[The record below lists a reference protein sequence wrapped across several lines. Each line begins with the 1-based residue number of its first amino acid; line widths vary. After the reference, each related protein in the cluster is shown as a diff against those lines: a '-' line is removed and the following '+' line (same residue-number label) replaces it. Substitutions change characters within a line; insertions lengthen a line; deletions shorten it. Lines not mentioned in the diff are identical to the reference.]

1 MRRAAWIAFAAFAV
15 FAMASASAAFAA
27 RTDVTFILAD
37 DNPGHAFFAAARD
50 YYAARPAESGVLV
63 TTARSLA
70 DVREFLRRSPL
81 RGGEPWG
88 RVRLVAHG
96 SQWQGLR
103 VPVFAAGELASL
115 QVLERTLA
123 RDEFPPLPADVLDRG
138 SRLVVDSCGLARRPR
153 WLRRLSELFAGA
165 VPVPVE
171 ASAGYVWFRRLR
183 GSDGELRS
191 RREELPYRAVVIA
204 GAQPLDESTR
214 ARLRR
219 NWPLGSAVEFVAV
232 PVRVDVPA
240 PVSDG
245 AGPSA
250 SPDALAAVR
259 NYGLRPQQ
267 LRWRREAGRLRGDAL
282 IVVAAADVV
291 AADLRELALAP

>member
-1 MRRAAWIAFAAFAV
+1 MRRALRIAFAAFALSLAGTV
-15 FAMASASAAFAA
+15 VAA

-50 YYAARPAESGVLV
+50 YYAARPAEAGVLV
-63 TTARSLA
+63 TTARTLA

-81 RGGEPWG
+81 RGAQPWG

-103 VPVFAAGELASL
+103 VPVFAAGELADL
-115 QVLERTLA
+115 QTLERTLA

-153 WLRRLSELFAGA
+153 WLRRLTELFAGNT
-165 VPVPVE
+165 PVPVE

-183 GSDGELRS
+183 GADGELRS

-204 GAQPLDESTR
+204 GASSLDESTR
-214 ARLRR
+214 ARLRG
-219 NWPLGSAVEFVAV
+219 NWPAGSAVEFVAV
-232 PVRVDVPA
+232 PVRIDVPA
-240 PVSDG
+240 PAVG
-245 AGPSA
+245 EAGPSA
-250 SPDALAAVR
+250 SPEAQAAVR
-259 NYGLRPQQ
+259 NYGLRSGQ
-267 LRWRREAGRLRGDAL
+267 LRWRSEAGRLHGAAL

-291 AADLRELALAP
+291 AEDLRELAAAP

>member
-1 MRRAAWIAFAAFAV
+1 MRSALRIAFVV
-15 FAMASASAAFAA
+15 FAALSTAAAFAA

-50 YYAARPAESGVLV
+50 YYAARPAEAGVLV

-81 RGGEPWG
+81 RGAQPWG

-103 VPVFAAGELASL
+103 VPVFAGGELASL
-115 QVLERTLA
+115 QTVERTLA
-123 RDEFPPLPADVLDRG
+123 RDEFPPLPADVLDRD

-165 VPVPVE
+165 TPVPVE

-183 GSDGELRS
+183 DADGELRS
-191 RREELPYRAVVIA
+191 RREELPYRAVVLA
-204 GAQPLDESTR
+204 GAQSLDESTR
-214 ARLRR
+214 TQLRR
-219 NWPLGSAVEFVAV
+219 SWPAGSAVEFVAV
-232 PVRVDVPA
+232 PVRIDVPA
-240 PVSDG
+240 PAADVS
-245 AGPSA
+245 GPSA
-250 SPDALAAVR
+250 SPEALAAVR
-259 NYGLRPQQ
+259 NYGLRQAQ
-267 LRWRREAGRLRGDAL
+267 LQWRREAGRLRGTAL

-291 AADLRELALAP
+291 ADDLRELAAAP